1 MSGLRSSYGHRGG
14 MTHPSVGPGAAD
26 LSPCAGRGSSAKIG
40 AMAALLQLT
49 VAPATRDQFNELDA
63 KVGQSMSEAGGPPA
77 GLMSHAVYP
86 EGDGFVIAEVWRAE
100 EEGQRYI
107 GDVLR
112 PLLAE
117 LGLTGQ
123 DNVVRP
129 VWSFARL

>member
-1 MSGLRSSYGHRGG
+1 MWWAR
-14 MTHPSVGPGAAD
+14 V
-26 LSPCAGRGSSAKIG
+26 SAKIG
-40 AMAALLQLT
+40 AMAVILQLT
-49 VAPATRDQFNELDA
+49 VAPGTQDQFNELDA

-123 DNVVRP
+123 DNAVRP
-129 VWSFARL
+129 VWSFARP